1 MNLSKY
7 GNDNIIKF
15 IGESEFIKTSPYHA
29 TYWELLLGKKD
40 IISKS
45 WSTKFDYLKHKPT
58 ISTDNLDEDIL
69 KPTQVPQD
77 YLDESIM
84 INFVFYSE
92 IMDYVK

>member
-7 GNDNIIKF
+7 DNDNILRF

-45 WSTKFDYLKHKPT
+45 WSTKFDYLKHKPA
-58 ISTDNLDEDIL
+58 ILTDNLDEDIL
-69 KPTQVPQD
+69 KTTPATQD

-84 INFVFYSE
+84 INVNFYSE
-92 IMDYVK
+92 IMDYIK